1 MRTCDK
7 CGKIIVNGDTVW
19 MYEYATLSRPNN
31 VPVSVDLC
39 EGCLS
44 EYHDFIDDATK
55 EWLGE
60 DKDNIDEG

>member
-7 CGKIIVNGDTVW
+7 CGKIIVNGDVVW

-39 EGCLS
+39 GRCLD
-44 EYHDFIDDATK
+44 EYRDFIDDTTK
-55 EWLGE
+55 EWLGR
-60 DKDNIDEG
+60 DKDGI